1 MGANLPLN
9 RIELL
14 LKHRNLLDSLKIQVQ
29 LVLPKPLDLVVTHQ
43 QHYQLHQEFVDLY
56 VLLHALE
63 LLCGFL
69 FVALET
75 APEAC
80 ENALLACV

>member
-1 MGANLPLN
+1 MILQHMGANLPLN

-43 QHYQLHQEFVDLY
+43 
-56 VLLHALE
+56 
-63 LLCGFL
+63 
-69 FVALET
+69 
-75 APEAC
+75 
-80 ENALLACV
+80 